1 MPPREQNGLYHRA
14 ERTLRDA
21 VITFENG
28 SRIEVPEIRAMSVV
42 FDDPDEMPI
51 TNIGAQ
57 EATFSLEGGD
67 VNDKQDVIE
76 EYIAAKRME
85 ALESAL
91 LHIKKDTADVGAI
104 VRSAKAFSVCS
115 SFMDVLNYAWKFVGD
130 DFELADEK
138 EYAATDPISFDELMG
153 GYNNDN

>member
-57 EATFSLEGGD
+57 EATFSL
-67 VNDKQDVIE
+67 
-76 EYIAAKRME
+76 
-85 ALESAL
+85 
-91 LHIKKDTADVGAI
+91 DVGAI
-104 VRSAKAFSVCS
+104 ARSAKAFSACS
-115 SFMDVLNYAWKFVGD
+115 SFMDALNYAWKFVGD